1 MDTNRRLDRPAAAA
15 LTRRFA
21 RAGYPTHEVV
31 AKLVTE
37 VAMGRAPLYA
47 ASGSVAPQDS
57 EPVTRSVVLHCASP
71 PILPDPSGSP
81 FILVNGHIPEPGRTL
96 IPAHHVGL
104 GRNVV
109 AVSDGRGQTR
119 RLVTAAPAGRS
130 LGRFSTSSI

>member
-1 MDTNRRLDRPAAAA
+1 MTIKASEQPQAAGLGLCARREGFEP
-15 LTRRFA
+15 
-21 RAGYPTHEVV
+21 PT
-31 AKLVTE
+31 A
-37 VAMGRAPLYA
+37 
-47 ASGSVAPQDS
+47 
-57 EPVTRSVVLHCASP
+57 RSVVLHCTSP